1 MKEAINMAIKRCFWY
16 EVVKEEYSEIVLETE
31 DKAKALQEAKKYKD
45 MGIDCNV
52 YENMYSRLVT
62 R

>member
-1 MKEAINMAIKRCFWY
+1 MAIKRCFWY